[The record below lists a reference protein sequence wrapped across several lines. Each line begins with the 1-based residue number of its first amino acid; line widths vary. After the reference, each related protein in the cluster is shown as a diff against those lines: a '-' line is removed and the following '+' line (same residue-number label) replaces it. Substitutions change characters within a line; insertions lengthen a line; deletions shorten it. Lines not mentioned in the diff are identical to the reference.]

1 MNVRKDARK
10 GGFTLIELLVVVSI
24 IGLLIGILLPAL
36 SQARKAAAQVKDA
49 AQLRE
54 VQRGMVTFS
63 QNNRDRFP
71 IPSLIDKLNY
81 TETGGGTAGQVTAS
95 GQLANKQKQ
104 YDRTGAILSILIYN
118 GFITPEQLI
127 NPAEADGNIRADKDF
142 QFQSVSQAQDPRQA
156 LWDPGLLGAFSNR
169 DKFIPPTTTGTTT
182 GQNQPDNPTAQM
194 ANIGNNSYALQPLW
208 GARTSSRYWSN
219 TTDANTP
226 LIANRGPKY
235 VEPANLLTNAN
246 ALYVLATTPAGS
258 GIGAPSLLIHG
269 GKKTWEGN
277 VVWNDNHVSFET
289 TAQPQ
294 TLRID
299 YVQGGTT
306 YQVGDNLFVDEA
318 GETNGQSGNNLAAL
332 RGNAYFRQWPE
343 GIASNQT
350 VANLETI
357 AAFDNDGQGWGGL
370 VTN

>member
-54 VQRGMVTFS
+54 LQRGLVTFS
-63 QNNRDRFP
+63 ANNRDRFP
-71 IPSLIDKLNY
+71 IPSLLDKLNY
-81 TETGGGTAGQVTAS
+81 TETGGGTAGTVTTS
-95 GQLANKQKQ
+95 GQLTNKQQQ
-104 YDRTGAILSILIYN
+104 YDRTGAILSVLVYN

-142 QFQSVSQAQDPRQA
+142 QYQTVSQAQDPRQA
-156 LWDPGLLGAFSNR
+156 LWDPGFVGAFSNR
-169 DKFIPPTTTGTTT
+169 DRYIPPTNTGSQT
-182 GQNQPDNPTAQM
+182 GPNTPDNPTAGQVS
-194 ANIGNNSYALQPLW
+194 IGNNSYGLQPLW

-226 LIANRGPKY
+226 IIANRGPKY
-235 VEPANLLTNAN
+235 TEPANLLTNAN
-246 ALYVLATTPAGS
+246 AQYVLSQSPPGS
-258 GIGAPSLLIHG
+258 GVGSATLLIHG

-277 VVWNDNHVSFET
+277 IVWNDNHVSFET
-289 TAQPQ
+289 TSQPT

-299 YVQGGTT
+299 FTQGGTT
-306 YQVGDNLFVDEA
+306 YQVSDNLFVDEA
-318 GETNGQSGNNLAAL
+318 GETNGQSGANLASV
-332 RGNAYFRQWPE
+332 RGNAYFRQWPV
-343 GIASNQT
+343 GIAANAVVT
-350 VANLETI
+350 NLETF
-357 AAFDNDGQGWGGL
+357 AAYDSDNNGWGGI
-370 VTN
+370 TQ